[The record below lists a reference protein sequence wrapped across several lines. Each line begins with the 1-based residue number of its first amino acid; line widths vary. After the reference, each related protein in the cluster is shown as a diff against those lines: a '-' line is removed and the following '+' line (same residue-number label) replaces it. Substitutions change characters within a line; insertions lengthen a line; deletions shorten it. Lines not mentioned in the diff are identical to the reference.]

1 VTLAEVPVI
10 GFAVTAEMTGAPTG
24 GAAVTNVKLADV
36 VELPAEFAETTAKS
50 YVTPDVNPPRVT
62 EWLVDRAEFR
72 PEDEP

>member
-1 VTLAEVPVI
+1 MTLAEVPVI

-50 YVTPDVNPPRVT
+50 
-62 EWLVDRAEFR
+62 
-72 PEDEP
+72 